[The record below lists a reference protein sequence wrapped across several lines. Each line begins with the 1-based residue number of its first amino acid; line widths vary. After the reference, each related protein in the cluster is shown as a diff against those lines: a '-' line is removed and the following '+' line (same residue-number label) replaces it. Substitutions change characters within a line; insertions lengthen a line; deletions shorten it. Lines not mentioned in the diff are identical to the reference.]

1 MEEAGERTDA
11 TAAAAT
17 TATTIA
23 SIASV
28 ATADAATE
36 QGWAAATA
44 LAYRAARMQPS
55 APGQILRRHL
65 VTGIPRSFRSSG
77 MPEAL
82 DGGGN
87 ASSEEELEVVD
98 LEAEG
103 MPEVV
108 DVEEVKLA
116 QAEAQE
122 EQEAQV
128 REAEQKTQQR
138 TQQSTQQDAAA
149 KRQEAQAAQAV
160 DITGPGEKQMR
171 ACELVLIPLGNDGR
185 EEVGP
190 PSSHELEPHSSR
202 HINSNPTELITLILH
217 PALSLHPYCYDIP
230 LSLRSPSLSL
240 NQVRLSAGS
249 EQLVLGRGRFNVR
262 DPRISAE
269 HVRLERS
276 RTGTGARL
284 TVHATGRNPVELSG
298 GGRGRPTLLL
308 QRAGQAS
315 APLVDGDELRLV
327 VDRNEFANK
336 RRWER
341 WAGNACAYRA
351 RLKCK

>member
-65 VTGIPRSFRSSG
+65 VTGIPRSFRSSS

-122 EQEAQV
+122 ESKSACARGR
-128 REAEQKTQQR
+128 RE
-138 TQQSTQQDAAA
+138 DAAKDA
-149 KRQEAQAAQAV
+149 AEHAARCRGKVAGGTSSAGGGYHWPRGEADV
-160 DITGPGEKQMR
+160 R
-171 ACELVLIPLGNDGR
+171 ACELVLIPLGDDGR

-190 PSSHELEPHSSR
+190 PSCHR
-202 HINSNPTELITLILH
+202 VAMNSNPT
-217 PALSLHPYCYDIP
+217 
-230 LSLRSPSLSL
+230 
-240 NQVRLSAGS
+240 
-249 EQLVLGRGRFNVR
+249 
-262 DPRISAE
+262 
-269 HVRLERS
+269 
-276 RTGTGARL
+276 
-284 TVHATGRNPVELSG
+284 
-298 GGRGRPTLLL
+298 
-308 QRAGQAS
+308 
-315 APLVDGDELRLV
+315 APGV
-327 VDRNEFANK
+327 
-336 RRWER
+336 
-341 WAGNACAYRA
+341 
-351 RLKCK
+351 

>member
-171 ACELVLIPLGNDGR
+171 ACELVLIPLGNMDGR
-185 EEVGP
+185 RWGHRVAM
-190 PSSHELEPHSSR
+190 
-202 HINSNPTELITLILH
+202 NSNPT
-217 PALSLHPYCYDIP
+217 
-230 LSLRSPSLSL
+230 
-240 NQVRLSAGS
+240 
-249 EQLVLGRGRFNVR
+249 
-262 DPRISAE
+262 
-269 HVRLERS
+269 
-276 RTGTGARL
+276 
-284 TVHATGRNPVELSG
+284 
-298 GGRGRPTLLL
+298 
-308 QRAGQAS
+308 
-315 APLVDGDELRLV
+315 APGI
-327 VDRNEFANK
+327 
-336 RRWER
+336 
-341 WAGNACAYRA
+341 
-351 RLKCK
+351 